1 MTTTLINQQEE
12 KNMSTKTLTTNEET
26 AMTTATNTT
35 TNQEVNTMNLFA
47 DIALPEQETK
57 SPIDWTLEDCKNNLK
72 VIFRKCSQADTYIV
86 SVNLGGLT
94 ALKVFNGKTTFK
106 MKKGLMEKEEIL
118 ARVRD
123 KDSIVE
129 EARERLIISLR
140 KAKQSREM
148 KQAQKLQE
156 GKELKK
162 QYVAVLTKAMN
173 QKNKEELQD
182 VIDLANLSEQVEKIE
197 SDQAISPSLSI

>member
-12 KNMSTKTLTTNEET
+12 KKMSTTTNTNEET
-26 AMTTATNTT
+26 NMST
-35 TNQEVNTMNLFA
+35 TNSTFITAEEVPMNLFD
-47 DIALPEQETK
+47 DIATPKQRAK
-57 SPIDWTLEDCKNNLK
+57 SPSEWDLEDCKNNLK

-106 MKKGLMEKEEIL
+106 MKIGMMEKEAVL

-123 KDSIVE
+123 QDSLVE
-129 EARERLIISLR
+129 EARVRLLISLR

-148 KQAQKLQE
+148 RHTQKIQKI
-156 GKELKK
+156 KELKK
-162 QYVAVLTKAMN
+162 QYIAVLTKTMN

-197 SDQAISPSLSI
+197 SDQAMAQSLSM

>member
-1 MTTTLINQQEE
+1 MNTTLIHQPEE
-12 KNMSTKTLTTNEET
+12 KNMSTTTNTNEENT
-26 AMTTATNTT
+26 MNTSNNTT
-35 TNQEVNTMNLFA
+35 TNQEVNIMNLFD
-47 DIALPEQETK
+47 DIAIPEQRAK
-57 SPIDWTLEDCKNNLK
+57 SPTEWDLEDCKNNLK

-123 KDSIVE
+123 QDSIVE

-197 SDQAISPSLSI
+197 SDQAISQSLSI

>member
-1 MTTTLINQQEE
+1 MSTTTN
-12 KNMSTKTLTTNEET
+12 TNEE
-26 AMTTATNTT
+26 
-35 TNQEVNTMNLFA
+35 NTMNTSNDTTKEIPMSLFD
-47 DIALPEQETK
+47 DIASPEQIAK
-57 SPIDWTLEDCKNNLK
+57 SPSEWDLEDCKNNLK

-106 MKKGLMEKEEIL
+106 MKKSLMEKEEIL

-123 KDSIVE
+123 QDSLVE
-129 EARERLIISLR
+129 EARVRLLISLR
-140 KAKQSREM
+140 KAKESREM
-148 KQAQKLQE
+148 RQAQKIQE
-156 GKELKK
+156 RKKLKK
-162 QYVAVLTKAMN
+162 QYIAVLTKTMN

-197 SDQAISPSLSI
+197 SDQAMAQSLSM